1 MADDVMKE
9 IDQTAEPET
18 QNTVVI
24 NPTVLDAK
32 QIQDGDAEFAHK
44 RQFGERTEAQILLR
58 APITVQLAGRDYSIR
73 PAVVRVA
80 REWGKAYA
88 ETIGE
93 LLRVQTISS
102 DDAES
107 FGAGMSFMLGGLP
120 DKGLEL
126 IFLYASEVDR
136 VNGNPLLRCYLP
148 KEEIEDGATAEEI
161 ALALQKVV
169 KLAQSPLGLTATA
182 MAG

>member
-1 MADDVMKE
+1 MADDVKNE
-9 IDQTAEPET
+9 IDQSEDAEP

-32 QIQDGDAEFAHK
+32 QMQAGDAQAAHAK
-44 RQFGERTEAQILLR
+44 QFGERTEAQILLR
-58 APITVQLAGRDYSIR
+58 APIVVQLAGRDYSIR

-80 REWGKAYA
+80 RAWGKAYA

-102 DDAES
+102 DDSEA

-126 IFLYASEVDR
+126 IFLYASEVER
-136 VNGNPLLRCYLP
+136 VGGNPLLRCYLP

-169 KLAQSPLGLTATA
+169 RLAQSPLGLTATA